1 METAYA
7 QALSK
12 VIERGMEPGKAIA
25 ELKKSLEHNNRSSL
39 LPKIARAFSRI
50 AARQG
55 RKNTM
60 TLSIARKKDAAHA
73 LRAAQTILAEQGIGE
88 TDLCEIIDE
97 SLIGGW
103 RLEGRGLLVD
113 QSWKKSLLSMYNAVT
128 Q

>member
-25 ELKKSLEHNNRSSL
+25 ELKKSLEHSNRSSL

-50 AARQG
+50 AARQE